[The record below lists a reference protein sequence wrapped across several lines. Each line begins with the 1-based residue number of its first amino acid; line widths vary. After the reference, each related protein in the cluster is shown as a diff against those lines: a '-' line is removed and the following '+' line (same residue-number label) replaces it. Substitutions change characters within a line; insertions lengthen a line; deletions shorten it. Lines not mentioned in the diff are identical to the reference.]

1 MENCKVI
8 LNNDYL
14 FYHKADCTN
23 PYNPFM
29 SIPVAKN
36 KAIPDYY
43 TGHLI
48 KPIRK
53 YSIVDIKSPK
63 NIKFASY
70 QNLIR

>member
-14 FYHKADCTN
+14 FYHKADCPN

-36 KAIPDYY
+36 KSH
-43 TGHLI
+43 T
-48 KPIRK
+48 
-53 YSIVDIKSPK
+53 
-63 NIKFASY
+63 
-70 QNLIR
+70 